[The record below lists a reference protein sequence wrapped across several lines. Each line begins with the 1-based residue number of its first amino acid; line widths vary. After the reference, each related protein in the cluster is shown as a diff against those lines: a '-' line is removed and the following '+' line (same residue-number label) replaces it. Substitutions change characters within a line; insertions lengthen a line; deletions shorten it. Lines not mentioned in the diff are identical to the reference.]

1 MDLSQLLLFTQ
12 KAGASDLHLSSGA
25 APMVR
30 IHGEMRALEIPGRS
44 DCPMTQDEVHGLLY
58 DILTDQQRKVLEEN
72 LELDFAMSLGDVARF
87 RANIFYQERGEAA
100 VFRVIP
106 TEILDAKTLGLSE
119 AIMDLTKREQGL
131 VLVTGPTGSGKSTT
145 LAAMVDIVNQTQ
157 AGHII
162 TIEDPIEFM
171 HKSKKSLVNQREVG
185 PNTHSFAAALRS
197 ALREDPDV
205 ILVGEM
211 RDLETISLALT
222 AAETGHLVFGTLHTI
237 SASKTVDRIVNV
249 FPADEQDTIRAMF
262 AGSLEGIIS
271 QVLLKRCD
279 RPGRIAAREILIAT
293 AAVKNMIREN
303 RIHQMPTAIQTGGR
317 LGMQSMDQSLTRLL
331 VEKVVSPEEAKR
343 YQRDVGSSMSGAGGP
358 APGSAAPPGAPGPAR
373 PAGGGALAAPQG
385 ARTSRTASTGV
396 RKRQNNPYL

>member
-12 KAGASDLHLSSGA
+12 KAGASDLHLSAGA
-25 APMVR
+25 PPMVR
-30 IHGEMRALEIPGRS
+30 IHGEMRTLEIPGRS
-44 DCPMTQDEVHGLLY
+44 ECPLTKDEVHALVY
-58 DILTDQQRKVLEEN
+58 DILTDQQRKVLEEK

-87 RANIFYQERGEAA
+87 RANIFFQERGEAA

-106 TEILDAKTLGLSE
+106 TEILDAQTLGLTE
-119 AIMDLTKREQGL
+119 AIIDLTKKEQGL

-145 LAAMVDIVNQTQ
+145 LAAMVDIYNSTQ
-157 AGHII
+157 AGHIL
-162 TIEDPIEFM
+162 TIEDPIEFV
-171 HKSKKSLVNQREVG
+171 HSSKKSLVNQREVG
-185 PNTHSFAAALRS
+185 PQTHSFASALRS

-211 RDLETISLALT
+211 RDLETISLAIT

-262 AGSLEGIIS
+262 AGSLEGIVS
-271 QVLLKRCD
+271 QVLLQRCD
-279 RPGRIAAREILIAT
+279 RPGRVAAREILIAT
-293 AAVKNMIREN
+293 PAVKNMIREN

-331 VEKVVSPEEAKR
+331 MEKVVSREEAQR
-343 YQRDVGSSMSGAGGP
+343 YQREVSPGLAESGPP
-358 APGSAAPPGAPGPAR
+358 APGPG
-373 PAGGGALAAPQG
+373 GGGALAAPVG
-385 ARTSRTASTGV
+385 KTARTGSSGV
-396 RKRQNNPYL
+396 RRRKNNPYL